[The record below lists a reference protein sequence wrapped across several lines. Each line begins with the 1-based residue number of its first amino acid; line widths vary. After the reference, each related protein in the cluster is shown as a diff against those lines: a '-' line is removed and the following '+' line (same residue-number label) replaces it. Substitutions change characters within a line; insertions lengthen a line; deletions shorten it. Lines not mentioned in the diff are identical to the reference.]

1 MKKDC
6 EVVRDLM
13 PLVLDDVA
21 SDGSKHMVSAHVQ
34 TCAECAAYMNQL
46 KADLPAGK
54 KSELDS
60 RAAFDAAAQTLRKQK
75 RRRTLRNILLG
86 ALIVCILGLANLY
99 CFDWLMNETRPIPT
113 SEYGIQLSKLA
124 DGRLVASFDYHES
137 MTPLYVKRQQVT
149 ETAADGSRA
158 EILYLCAE
166 KHIVPQT
173 ASTPMQNTGFTLDTN
188 WQTANAEIRQG
199 TPEEYQVLWRQEDED
214 AAIPAA
220 SPEMEAYY
228 AWEAVLTQ
236 LWSQHS
242 ESADG
247 KAGFPG
253 VNGERYT
260 LAIHHA
266 DALAACVPEWQPR
279 VTPQYLLLDDET
291 IQWILAGVTDA
302 VESNDP

>member
-21 SDGSKHMVSAHVQ
+21 SGGSKRMVSAHLQ
-34 TCAECAAYMNQL
+34 TCAECTAYMNQL

-75 RRRTLRNILLG
+75 RRRTLRNVLLG
-86 ALIVCILGLANLY
+86 ALIVCILGLANLF

-113 SEYGIQLSKLA
+113 SEYGIQLSQLA
-124 DGRLVASFDYHES
+124 DGRLVASFDYRGS
-137 MTPLYVKRQQVT
+137 TTPLYVKRQQVT
-149 ETAADGSRA
+149 ETLPNGSSA

-166 KHIVPQT
+166 KHIVPQE
-173 ASTPMQNTGFTLDTN
+173 SGLPMQNEGITLDSS

-199 TPEEYQVLWRQEDED
+199 TPEDYQVLWQSSDG
-214 AAIPAA
+214 AVQAA

-228 AWEAVLTQ
+228 EWDAVVAQ
-236 LWSQHS
+236 FWAQS
-242 ESADG
+242 EEGDDG
-247 KAGFPG
+247 KAVFPG
-253 VNGERYT
+253 INGKRLS
-260 LAIHHA
+260 LAMQQA
-266 DALAACVPEWQPR
+266 DALAARVPEWQPR
-279 VTPQYLLLDDET
+279 VTPQYLLQDDET
-291 IQWILAGVTDA
+291 IQWVLAGLTENA
-302 VESNDP
+302 E

>member
-1 MKKDC
+1 MKQEC
-6 EVVRDLM
+6 EIVRDLM

-99 CFDWLMNETRPIPT
+99 CFDWLMNETRPIST

-124 DGRLVASFDYHES
+124 DGRLVTSFDYHES
-137 MTPLYVKRQQVT
+137 MTPLYVKQQQVT

-158 EILYLCAE
+158 EILYLYAKSISCRRRQARLCKTPASRSIPAGRRRRRRFGRVRRRSIRCCGGRRMRMRRFRQRRQRW
-166 KHIVPQT
+166 KHIT
-173 ASTPMQNTGFTLDTN
+173 
-188 WQTANAEIRQG
+188 
-199 TPEEYQVLWRQEDED
+199 
-214 AAIPAA
+214 
-220 SPEMEAYY
+220 
-228 AWEAVLTQ
+228 
-236 LWSQHS
+236 H
-242 ESADG
+242 G
-247 KAGFPG
+247 K
-253 VNGERYT
+253 R
-260 LAIHHA
+260 
-266 DALAACVPEWQPR
+266 C
-279 VTPQYLLLDDET
+279 
-291 IQWILAGVTDA
+291 
-302 VESNDP
+302 

>member
-46 KADLPAGK
+46 KADLPAGQK
-54 KSELDS
+54 GAVDS

-113 SEYGIQLSKLA
+113 SEYGIQLSQLT

-137 MTPLYVKRQQVT
+137 TTPLYVKQQQVM

-173 ASTPMQNTGFTLDTN
+173 ASTPMQNTGFTLDSN
-188 WQTANAEIRQG
+188 WQTANAEIRQARRRIIRCCG
-199 TPEEYQVLWRQEDED
+199 GRG
-214 AAIPAA
+214 
-220 SPEMEAYY
+220 M
-228 AWEAVLTQ
+228 
-236 LWSQHS
+236 
-242 ESADG
+242 
-247 KAGFPG
+247 
-253 VNGERYT
+253 RM
-260 LAIHHA
+260 
-266 DALAACVPEWQPR
+266 R
-279 VTPQYLLLDDET
+279 
-291 IQWILAGVTDA
+291 
-302 VESNDP
+302 

>member
-113 SEYGIQLSKLA
+113 SEYGIQLSQLA
-124 DGRLVASFDYHES
+124 DGRLVASFDYHE
-137 MTPLYVKRQQVT
+137 
-149 ETAADGSRA
+149 
-158 EILYLCAE
+158 
-166 KHIVPQT
+166 KHIVPHT
-173 ASTPMQNTGFTLDTN
+173 ASTPMQNAGFTLDSG

-199 TPEEYQVLWRQEDED
+199 TLEEYQVLWRQEDED

-236 LWSQHS
+236 LWTQHS

-291 IQWILAGVTDA
+291 IQWILAGVTEE